1 VDMATYKAEFLS
13 HYYKGK
19 LRPTSAYTMG
29 LIYWW
34 ARLASRVPTLANVLT
49 QAPLLSTLAKAVIGV
64 APQRRL
70 PVFAS
75 LTFKDWLRGR
85 GPRNVSAPRV
95 ILWPDTFNNY
105 LHPAPLQAAVE
116 VLEAAGYQV
125 VVPEQP
131 LCCGRPLY
139 DFGMLDTAKR
149 LLRQVLNSLEPEI
162 NAGIPIV
169 GLEPSCVAVFRD
181 ELTNL
186 FPHDER
192 AMRLK
197 KQTFVLSEFLE
208 RKAKHFQLPQLQRKA
223 VVHMHCHHRAILRTG
238 PEEAVL
244 KKLGLNYTV
253 LDSGCCGMAG
263 SFGFEKDHYEVSI
276 ASGERVLLPAVREAD
291 QGALIIADGFSCRE
305 QIAQTTERRALHLAE
320 VIQLALHQEAQATPA
335 SANLH
340 CAGRVSLVPSNMGM
354 AVVGGIGLACLSALL
369 WRRGKKKHK
378 R

>member
-1 VDMATYKAEFLS
+1 
-13 HYYKGK
+13 
-19 LRPTSAYTMG
+19 
-29 LIYWW
+29 
-34 ARLASRVPTLANVLT
+34 
-49 QAPLLSTLAKAVIGV
+49 VIGV

-75 LTFKDWLRGR
+75 LTFKDWLRRR
-85 GPRNVSAPRV
+85 GPRNEGSARV

-125 VVPEQP
+125 VVPEQA

-149 LLRQVLNSLEPEI
+149 LLRQILNALEQEI
-162 NAGIPIV
+162 NAGTPIV

-192 AMRLK
+192 ARRLK

-208 RKAKHFQLPQLQRKA
+208 RKAKHFQPPQLQRRA
-223 VVHMHCHHRAILRTG
+223 VVHMHCHHKAILRTG

-244 KKLGLNYTV
+244 KKLGLDYKV

-305 QIAQTTERRALHLAE
+305 QIAQTTDRRALHLAE
-320 VIQLALHQEAQATPA
+320 VIQLALHQDTQDAPA
-335 SANLH
+335 SADLQR
-340 CAGRVSLVPSNMGM
+340 AGRVSPVPSKTGW
-354 AVVGGIGLACLSALL
+354 ALVGGIGLACLSALL
-369 WRRGKKKHK
+369 WIWGKKKN
-378 R
+378 RR

>member
-1 VDMATYKAEFLS
+1 
-13 HYYKGK
+13 
-19 LRPTSAYTMG
+19 
-29 LIYWW
+29 
-34 ARLASRVPTLANVLT
+34 
-49 QAPLLSTLAKAVIGV
+49 
-64 APQRRL
+64 
-70 PVFAS
+70 
-75 LTFKDWLRGR
+75 
-85 GPRNVSAPRV
+85 
-95 ILWPDTFNNY
+95 

-125 VVPEQP
+125 VVPEQA

-149 LLRQVLNSLEPEI
+149 LLRQILNSLEQEI
-162 NAGIPIV
+162 NAGTPIV

-192 AMRLK
+192 ARRLK

-208 RKAKHFQLPQLQRKA
+208 RKAKHFQPPQLQRRA
-223 VVHMHCHHRAILRTG
+223 VVHMHCHHKAILRTG

-244 KKLGLNYTV
+244 KKLGLDYKV

-305 QIAQTTERRALHLAE
+305 QIAQTTDRRALHLAE
-320 VIQLALHQEAQATPA
+320 VIQLALHQDTQDSPA
-335 SANLH
+335 NADLQR
-340 CAGRVSLVPSNMGM
+340 AGRVSPVPSKTGM
-354 AVVGGIGLACLSALL
+354 ALVGGIGLACLSALL
-369 WRRGKKKHK
+369 WIWGKKKN
-378 R
+378 RR